1 MAGSGAPRPNGREL
15 LVNAGLAFA
24 QVWAAAPGPL
34 LGHLVA
40 TATSALAPVLVAW
53 LTKNILDGVAAGA
66 AFGDLVSGAVI
77 LAVTGAAVA
86 VVPQVSRYLTG
97 QIERA
102 SSLYSTDRLYRAVG
116 RFIGLGRFEDP
127 ESLDRLRLADNS
139 TRAPAMVVNSGLQA
153 VGGAL
158 TVTGFIATLVVVSPV
173 MTAIVL
179 ASSIPVL
186 VAELWLSHRRGA
198 MEWQIGPAER
208 REFFYSS
215 LLTEV
220 NAAKEVR
227 LYGLSDFLRGRM
239 LTERRVSDSAR
250 RAMDLRETWTQGGLS
265 LLGAAVVG
273 GGLIWAVRAATQG
286 EISVGDVSL
295 FVGGVMGVQGAVGGL
310 ISGFAEA
317 HNQLLMFDHYRR
329 IVESEPDLPIQARPR
344 PAPALRQGIELR
356 DVWFRYSDNHPW
368 ALRGI
373 SVHIPHGRAVGLV
386 GRNGAGKSTLV
397 KLLCR
402 FYDPTR
408 GAIHWDGID
417 LRELDPDTLRRRLA
431 GVFQDYME
439 YDLTAAENIGIG
451 DLDGLEDH
459 NRIVAAARRA
469 GIHDKLVKLPHGYH
483 TLLSR
488 LFMSEAD
495 KDDAETGVV
504 VSGGQWQRLA
514 LARALFRDQPDL
526 MILDEP
532 SSGLDAEAEAR
543 VHEQIR
549 QHRAGRT
556 SLLISHRMSSIRDA
570 DHIVVL
576 DEGALAEQGKHD
588 DLMAR
593 DGIYAGLFR
602 TQAAGYTDD
611 DADAATEQIQAIQP
625 ETVPIRVV
633 RRMR

>member
-1 MAGSGAPRPNGREL
+1 MRRLVTGSAAPRPRGREL
-15 LVNAGLAFA
+15 LVNAGLAVT
-24 QVWAAAPGPL
+24 QVWAAAPVPL
-34 LGHLVA
+34 LAYLVA
-40 TATSALAPVLVAW
+40 TATSAGAPVLVAW
-53 LTKNILDGVAAGA
+53 LTKNILDGVAAGV
-66 AFGDLVSGAVI
+66 AFGDLVGGAVT
-77 LAVTGAAVA
+77 LAVTGAAMA
-86 VVPQVSRYLTG
+86 VVPQVSRFLTG

-102 SSLYSTDRLYRAVG
+102 SSLYSTERLYRAVG

-139 TRAPAMVVNSGLQA
+139 TRAPAMVVNSGLQV

-158 TVTGFIATLVVVSPV
+158 TVAGFVATLVVVSPV

-179 ASSIPVL
+179 TSSIPVL
-186 VAELWLSHRRGA
+186 IAELGLSRRRGA
-198 MEWQIGPAER
+198 MEWQLGPAER

-239 LTERRVSDSAR
+239 LTERHASDSAR

-273 GGLIWAVRAATQG
+273 GGLVWAVRAATQG

-310 ISGFAEA
+310 ISGFAGA
-317 HNQLLMFDHYRR
+317 HHQLLMFDHYRR
-329 IVESEPDLPIQARPR
+329 IVESGPDLPLQARPR
-344 PAPALRQGIELR
+344 PAPTLRQGIELR

-368 ALRGI
+368 VLRGV
-373 SVHIPHGRAVGLV
+373 SLHIPHGRAVGLV

-408 GAIHWDGID
+408 GAIYWDGID
-417 LRELDPDTLRRRLA
+417 LRELDPVTLRRRLA

-451 DLDGLEDH
+451 DLDGLGDR

-469 GIHDKLVKLPHGYH
+469 GIHDKLVELPHGYH

-488 LFMSEAD
+488 LFMSESD
-495 KDDAETGVV
+495 KGDAETGVV

-532 SSGLDAEAEAR
+532 TSGLDAEAESR
-543 VHEQIR
+543 IHEQMR
-549 QHRAGRT
+549 RHREGRT

-570 DHIVVL
+570 DHIVVI
-576 DEGALAEQGKHD
+576 DGGALAEQGKHD
-588 DLMAR
+588 DLVAHG
-593 DGIYAGLFR
+593 GIYAGLFR
-602 TQAAGYTDD
+602 MQAAGYADD
-611 DADAATEQIQAIQP
+611 DAVTEQLPA
-625 ETVPIRVV
+625 V
-633 RRMR
+633 RPAR

>member
-1 MAGSGAPRPNGREL
+1 MRRLVTGSAAPRPRGREL
-15 LVNAGLAFA
+15 LVNAGLAVT
-24 QVWAAAPGPL
+24 QVWAAAPVPL
-34 LGHLVA
+34 LAYLVA
-40 TATSALAPVLVAW
+40 TATSAGAPVLVAW
-53 LTKNILDGVAAGA
+53 LTKDILDGVAAGV
-66 AFGDLVSGAVI
+66 AFGDLVGGAVT
-77 LAVTGAAVA
+77 LAVTGAAMA
-86 VVPQVSRYLTG
+86 VVPQVSRFLTG

-102 SSLYSTDRLYRAVG
+102 SSLYSTERLYRAVG

-139 TRAPAMVVNSGLQA
+139 TRAPAMVVNSGLQV

-158 TVTGFIATLVVVSPV
+158 TVAGFVATLVVVSPV

-179 ASSIPVL
+179 TSSIPVL
-186 VAELWLSHRRGA
+186 IAELGLSRRRGA
-198 MEWQIGPAER
+198 MEWQLGPAER

-239 LTERRVSDSAR
+239 LTERHASDSAR

-273 GGLIWAVRAATQG
+273 GGLVWAVRAATQG

-310 ISGFAEA
+310 ISGFAGA
-317 HNQLLMFDHYRR
+317 HHQLLMFDHYRR
-329 IVESEPDLPIQARPR
+329 IVESGPDLPLQARPR
-344 PAPALRQGIELR
+344 PAPTLRQGIELR

-368 ALRGI
+368 VLRGV
-373 SVHIPHGRAVGLV
+373 SLHIPHGRAVGLV

-408 GAIHWDGID
+408 GAIYWDGID
-417 LRELDPDTLRRRLA
+417 LRELDPVTLRRRLA

-451 DLDGLEDH
+451 DLDGLGDR

-469 GIHDKLVKLPHGYH
+469 GIHDKLVELPHGYH

-488 LFMSEAD
+488 LFMSESD
-495 KDDAETGVV
+495 KGDAETGVV

-532 SSGLDAEAEAR
+532 TSGLDAEAESR
-543 VHEQIR
+543 IHEQMR
-549 QHRAGRT
+549 RHREGRT

-570 DHIVVL
+570 DHIAVI

-588 DLMAR
+588 DLVAHG
-593 DGIYAGLFR
+593 GIYAGLFR
-602 TQAAGYTDD
+602 MQAAGYADD
-611 DADAATEQIQAIQP
+611 DAVTEQLPA
-625 ETVPIRVV
+625 V
-633 RRMR
+633 RPAR

>member
-1 MAGSGAPRPNGREL
+1 M
-15 LVNAGLAFA
+15 LVNAGLAFTH
-24 QVWAAAPGPL
+24 VWSAAPGAL
-34 LGHLVA
+34 LGYLLA
-40 TATSALAPVLVAW
+40 TAAAAAAPVLVAW
-53 LTKNILDGVAAGA
+53 LTKTVLDGVAAGM
-66 AFGDLVSGAVI
+66 AFGDLVAGAVT
-77 LAVTGAAVA
+77 LAVAGAVVA

-97 QIERA
+97 QLERT
-102 SSLYSTDRLYRAVG
+102 SSLYSTERLYRAVG

-139 TRAPAMVVNSGLQA
+139 TRAPAAVVNSGLQV
-153 VGGAL
+153 VGGAM
-158 TVTGFIATLVVVSPV
+158 TVTGFVGTLVVVSPV

-186 VAELWLSHRRGA
+186 LAELGLSRKRGA
-198 MEWQIGPAER
+198 MEWQLGPAER

-239 LTERRVSDSAR
+239 LTERRASDAAR
-250 RAMDLRETWTQGGLS
+250 RAMDVRETWTQGGLS
-265 LLGAAVVG
+265 LLGAVVVG
-273 GGLIWAVRAATQG
+273 GGLIWAIRAAAQG

-295 FVGGVMGVQGAVGGL
+295 FVGGVMAVQGAVGGL

-317 HNQLLMFDHYRR
+317 HHQVLLFDHYRR
-329 IVESEPDLPIQARPR
+329 IVEAEPDLPLPARPR
-344 PAPALRQGIELR
+344 PTPPMQRGIELR
-356 DVWFRYSDNHPW
+356 DVWFRYSDDHPW

-402 FYDPTR
+402 FYDPTQ
-408 GAIHWDGID
+408 GAIYWDGID
-417 LRELDPDTLRRRLA
+417 LRELDPDTLRSRLA

-451 DLDGLEDH
+451 DLDGLTDRD
-459 NRIVAAARRA
+459 RIVTAARRA
-469 GIHDKLVKLPHGYH
+469 GIHEKLVTLPHGYQ

-495 KDDAETGVV
+495 KEDAETGVV

-549 QHRAGRT
+549 RHRAGRT
-556 SLLISHRMSSIRDA
+556 SLLISHRMSTIRDA
-570 DHIVVL
+570 DHILVL
-576 DEGALAEQGKHD
+576 DEGMLAEQGKHD
-588 DLMAR
+588 DLMGCG
-593 DGIYAGLFR
+593 GIYAGLFR
-602 TQAAGYTDD
+602 MQAAGYGDLVDD
-611 DADAATEQIQAIQP
+611 ADADAATELIRAVQP
-625 ETVPIRVV
+625 ATVPIRVV
-633 RRMR
+633 RPRR

>member
-1 MAGSGAPRPNGREL
+1 MRRLVTGSAAPRPRGREL
-15 LVNAGLAFA
+15 LVNAGLAVT
-24 QVWAAAPGPL
+24 QVWAAAPVPL
-34 LGHLVA
+34 LAYLVA
-40 TATSALAPVLVAW
+40 TATSAGAPVLVAW
-53 LTKNILDGVAAGA
+53 LTKNILDGVAAGV
-66 AFGDLVSGAVI
+66 AFGDLVGGAVT
-77 LAVTGAAVA
+77 LAVTGAAMA
-86 VVPQVSRYLTG
+86 VVPQVSRFLTG

-102 SSLYSTDRLYRAVG
+102 SSLYSTERLYRAVG

-139 TRAPAMVVNSGLQA
+139 TRAPAMVVNSGLQV

-158 TVTGFIATLVVVSPV
+158 TVAGFVATLVVVSPV

-179 ASSIPVL
+179 TSSIPVL
-186 VAELWLSHRRGA
+186 IAELGLSRRRGA
-198 MEWQIGPAER
+198 MEWQLGPAER

-239 LTERRVSDSAR
+239 LTERHASDSAR

-273 GGLIWAVRAATQG
+273 GGLVWAVRAATQG

-310 ISGFAEA
+310 ISGFAGA
-317 HNQLLMFDHYRR
+317 HHQLLMFDHYRR
-329 IVESEPDLPIQARPR
+329 IVESGPDLPLQARPR
-344 PAPALRQGIELR
+344 PAPTLRQGIELR

-368 ALRGI
+368 VLRGV
-373 SVHIPHGRAVGLV
+373 SLHIPHGRAVGLV

-408 GAIHWDGID
+408 GAIYWDGID
-417 LRELDPDTLRRRLA
+417 LRELDPVTLRRRLA

-451 DLDGLEDH
+451 DLDGLGDR

-469 GIHDKLVKLPHGYH
+469 GIHDKLVELPHGYH

-488 LFMSEAD
+488 LFMSESD
-495 KDDAETGVV
+495 KGDAETGVV

-532 SSGLDAEAEAR
+532 TSGLDAEAESR
-543 VHEQIR
+543 IHEQMR
-549 QHRAGRT
+549 RHREGCT

-570 DHIVVL
+570 DHIAVI

-588 DLMAR
+588 DLVAHG
-593 DGIYAGLFR
+593 GIYAGLFR
-602 TQAAGYTDD
+602 MQAAGYADD
-611 DADAATEQIQAIQP
+611 DAVTEQLPAARP
-625 ETVPIRVV
+625 AR
-633 RRMR
+633 